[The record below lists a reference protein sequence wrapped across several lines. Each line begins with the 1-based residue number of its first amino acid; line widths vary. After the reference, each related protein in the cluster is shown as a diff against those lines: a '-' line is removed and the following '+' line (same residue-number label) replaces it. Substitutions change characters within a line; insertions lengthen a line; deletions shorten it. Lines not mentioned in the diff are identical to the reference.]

1 MIGRFEQTR
10 LRLPDMV
17 ARATMCN
24 WADCQHVTTTRL
36 ESNKMAP
43 SWEFSLAGVHL
54 QNAATI
60 FDLEMLAYVEQ
71 ILVQSQSLLLLLH
84 ALPTQKPFNHV
95 ARTALNL

>member
-10 LRLPDMV
+10 LRLPGMV

-24 WADCQHVTTTRL
+24 WVDCQHLRL

-71 ILVQSQSLLLLLH
+71 ILVQFQSLLLLLH

>member
-1 MIGRFEQTR
+1 
-10 LRLPDMV
+10 MV
-17 ARATMCN
+17 
-24 WADCQHVTTTRL
+24 
-36 ESNKMAP
+36 P

-71 ILVQSQSLLLLLH
+71 ILVQFQSLLLLLH

>member
-24 WADCQHVTTTRL
+24 WADCQHLTTTRL

-43 SWEFSLAGVHL
+43 SWEFSLA